1 MKETNAVYTIKF
13 GGEAG
18 FGVMAAGLTISKLAS
33 RLGYFIFD
41 YTEYPSLIRGGHNVI
56 QTSISTQPVYSQ
68 YRKTEL
74 LVALNQET
82 LDLHISEMSKGGI
95 VLYDSDYVND
105 ISVFSKHTG
114 ICPIAMPL
122 LSMVKEIDGSLIMRN
137 TVALGAVV
145 KLLGV
150 SFEDL
155 QKVIDDGF
163 EDKNEKVLQLNS
175 KACKAG
181 FDYIAQHFLAECQDI
196 LPKRSGEKHYVLTGN
211 EAVSLAAVS
220 AGLGFV
226 AIYPMTPTSNILHNL
241 APFQEKYGFIYKQP
255 EDEISAINMA
265 IGASH
270 CGVRSMVATSGGGF
284 CLMTEG
290 YGLAGITE
298 TPLVIIEGMRGSPA
312 TGLPTWT
319 EQGDLRFV
327 LHAHQG
333 DFPRIVLAA
342 GDVQECFD
350 LTFEAFNLADKYQ
363 TPVVLLV
370 DKHVLESHLNVTELG
385 ADSEKYQ
392 IHRGKIAEKEDLKY
406 LRYSL
411 TDDGISPR
419 AFPGTG
425 KLTIANSDEH
435 EESGYSTEDA
445 NVRTAQMN
453 KRMKK
458 METCAN
464 EDMPAPQVFGEPHA
478 EVTIVSWGS
487 NKGTILEALKQL
499 PNANYIHLTWVN
511 PFPAQA
517 LQELLQSSKKILNIE
532 CNFSAQ
538 MRGLIQERT
547 GIQIEHNLLKFD
559 GRPIYPE
566 EVIKKV
572 KELL

>member
-1 MKETNAVYTIKF
+1 MKHTTAYTIKF

-33 RLGYFIFD
+33 RLGYYIFD

-56 QTSISTQPVYSQ
+56 QTSISAEPIYAQYSN
-68 YRKTEL
+68 TDL

-82 LDLHISEMSKGGI
+82 LDLHVHEMSEGGV
-95 VLYDSDYVND
+95 VLYDSDYVNNV
-105 ISVFSKHTG
+105 SALSQNKS
-114 ICPIAMPL
+114 ICAVAMPL
-122 LSMVKEIDGSLIMRN
+122 LSMIKEIDGSLIMRN
-137 TVALGAVV
+137 TVALGAVAR
-145 KLLGV
+145 LLCV
-150 SFEDL
+150 PFEEIK
-155 QKVIDDGF
+155 KVIDEGF
-163 EDKNEKVLQLNS
+163 EDKNEKILELNA
-175 KACKAG
+175 KAYKSG
-181 FDYIAQHFLAECQDI
+181 FDYIEQHFSKHCKDI
-196 LPKRSGEKHYVLTGN
+196 LPKRTGEKHYVLTGN
-211 EAVSLAAVS
+211 EAISLAAIS
-220 AGLGFV
+220 AGLGFA
-226 AIYPMTPTSNILHNL
+226 AIYPMTPTSNILHSL

-265 IGASH
+265 IGAAH
-270 CGVRSMVATSGGGF
+270 CGARSMVATSGGGF

-298 TPLVIIEGMRGSPA
+298 TPVVIIEGMRGSPA

-363 TPVVLLV
+363 TPVVVLV
-370 DKHVLESHLNVTELG
+370 DKHVLECHINVAELG
-385 ADSEKYQ
+385 KDSSKYQ
-392 IHRGKIAEKEDLKY
+392 IHRGKIVENKDAKY
-406 LRYSL
+406 VRYALSS
-411 TDDGISPR
+411 DGVSPR
-419 AFPGTG
+419 TFPGTG
-425 KLTIANSDEH
+425 NLTIANSDEH

-445 NVRTAQMN
+445 KVRIDQMD

-458 METCAN
+458 LETCAAN
-464 EDMPAPQVFGEPHA
+464 DMPAPQVFGAADA

-487 NKGTILEALKQL
+487 NKGAILEALKQL

-511 PFPAQA
+511 PFPSEQ
-517 LQELLQSSKKILNIE
+517 LRKLLQTSKKILNVE

-538 MRGLIQERT
+538 MHGLIQERT
-547 GIQIEHNLLKFD
+547 GIRIENNLLKYD
-559 GRPIYPE
+559 GRPFYPGE
-566 EVIKKV
+566 IIKRV